1 MREYFLLT
9 DKFEF
14 INIEELEVIKSI
26 NDHGKA
32 SIKGLIH
39 EKNKES
45 YLQALMNEQW
55 VKILVKDEEENMEVL
70 FKGLVLKAE
79 LEDGDI
85 ETKLKLELITGTYL
99 MDKEDHYRVL
109 QKEDC
114 EWKEILNE
122 MGQYY
127 SQYEYRINEDFEAIK
142 GLRVQYKETD
152 WMFLKRM
159 AGEKGCCIIPD
170 CYTGGIWYEI
180 GVYEGIAAN
189 INETDFCVV
198 ENEGKRKYIVKT
210 RNIYH
215 LGEKVI
221 FRNQIFYIYKMI
233 TKYQNAECIHEYH
246 LSAKA
251 DMALKVHQNLSITG
265 CSFSAIVKSVQKDMV
280 QVKFLENEVTGD
292 NGIGEIQTWFAYSTV
307 YSTPAG
313 AGWYCMPEPGDVVR
327 IYFPS
332 DREEDAYAISAVHL
346 DNGKDRQN
354 PENKSIKNIYGKEIL
369 LTPHSLVMTNNNGMT
384 VKLEDGEG
392 ILIESNK
399 DINIIAEG
407 NMVLSSTKAS
417 IMIAGTE
424 SVAVNQGGA
433 RILLD
438 KNILFNGSEFR
449 IQ

>member
-1 MREYFLLT
+1 MRDYFLLT

-14 INIEELEVIKSI
+14 VNIEELEVIKSI
-26 NDHGKA
+26 NDHGRA
-32 SIKGLIH
+32 IMKGLIH
-39 EKNKES
+39 KKNKEA

-55 VKILVKDEEENMEVL
+55 VKILVRDEEENMEVL
-70 FKGLVLKAE
+70 FSGLVVQAE

-85 ETKLKLELITGTYL
+85 ETKLELELITGTYL
-99 MDKEDHYRVL
+99 MDKEEHYRVL
-109 QKEDC
+109 QKEGC
-114 EWKEILNE
+114 EWEEILNE
-122 MGQYY
+122 IGKYY
-127 SQYEYRINEDFEAIK
+127 FRYEYRINETMEVIK

-159 AGEKGCCIIPD
+159 AAEKGCCIMPD
-170 CYTGGIWYEI
+170 CYTTGIRYEM
-180 GVYEGIAAN
+180 GMYEGIAIN

-198 ENEGKRKYIVKT
+198 ESGGRTKYIVKT
-210 RNIYH
+210 RNLYH
-215 LGEKVI
+215 LGERVI
-221 FRNQIFYIYKMI
+221 FRNQVFYIYRMI
-233 TKYQNAECIHEYH
+233 TKYQNAECMHEYH
-246 LSAKA
+246 LLAKK
-251 DMALKVHQNLSITG
+251 DIMLKDHQNLNIAG
-265 CSFSAIVKSVQKDMV
+265 CSFPAIVKSVQKDMV
-280 QVKFLENEVTGD
+280 QVKFLENEIIGD

-332 DREEDAYAISAVHL
+332 DREADAYAISAVHL

-354 PENKSIKNIYGKEIL
+354 PKNKSIKNIYGKEIL

-384 VKLEDGEG
+384 IKLEDGEG

-407 NMVLSSTKAS
+407 DMVLSSSKAS
-417 IMIAGTE
+417 VMIAGTE

-433 RILLD
+433 EILLD
-438 KNILFNGSEFR
+438 KNILFNGREFR